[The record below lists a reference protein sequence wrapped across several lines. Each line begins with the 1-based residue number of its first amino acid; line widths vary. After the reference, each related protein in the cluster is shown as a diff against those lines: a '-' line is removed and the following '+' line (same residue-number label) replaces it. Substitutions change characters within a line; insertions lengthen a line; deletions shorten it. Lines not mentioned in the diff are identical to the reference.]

1 MNDDCA
7 RKMKHLLTTLA
18 AIFVATVTTLASA
31 QELKGNVI
39 EGEKKIAMCMGC
51 HGILGFHTGFPEV
64 YRVPLIS
71 GQGAK
76 YIVSALTA
84 YKKGERK
91 NPSMRAV
98 AETLSEQDM
107 ADVAAFYS
115 AHGVVSGATL
125 PAKAKEPSAEV
136 AALIAKVGCTSC
148 HGENFSKPIDPSY
161 PKIAGQHPDYLY
173 FALMSYKTE
182 GKPMIGRA
190 NPIMGGMAKQF
201 SNAELR
207 LLADY
212 LGSLD
217 SDLRAIQRPKLR

>member
-1 MNDDCA
+1 
-7 RKMKHLLTTLA
+7 MKHLLSTVA
-18 AIFVATVTTLASA
+18 AILVASVTTVASA
-31 QELKGNVI
+31 QDIKGNVI

-71 GQGAK
+71 GQGPK
-76 YIVSALTA
+76 YIVAALTA

-107 ADVAAFYS
+107 ADVAAYYS
-115 AHGVVSGATL
+115 AHGAVAGAVL
-125 PAKAKEPSAEV
+125 PAKPTKEPSAEV

-148 HGENFSKPIDPSY
+148 HGENFSKPIDPTY

-173 FALMSYKTE
+173 FALKAYKVE
-182 GKPMIGRA
+182 DKPMIGRA
-190 NPIMGGMAKQF
+190 NPVMGGMAKQF

-217 SDLRAIQRPKLR
+217 SDLKAIQRPRLR